1 MNGKIHET
9 EGGQRVHPM
18 KFNSKEEAENYIKL
32 NKIENVVSM
41 SVIQWRNE
49 IQPRISMRPRKDK
62 IFVESNDN
70 C

>member
-1 MNGKIHET
+1 
-9 EGGQRVHPM
+9 M